1 MSNGADQT
9 LFLWTLNDI
18 QSAKG
23 RLVLRRWDAMKLMH
37 NRLEVAAAI
46 LYIAA
51 AIVMFSV
58 SVVAGLPVFFAAVAC
73 TAQSRVRFRRSSAAA
88 PDDAA

>member
-1 MSNGADQT
+1 
-9 LFLWTLNDI
+9 
-18 QSAKG
+18 
-23 RLVLRRWDAMKLMH
+23 MKLMH

>member
-1 MSNGADQT
+1 
-9 LFLWTLNDI
+9 
-18 QSAKG
+18 
-23 RLVLRRWDAMKLMH
+23 MKLVH

-51 AIVMFSV
+51 ALVMFTV

-73 TAQSRVRFRRSSAAA
+73 TAQSRLRFGRSSAGRA
-88 PDDAA
+88 DDSV